1 MSRRHPWF
9 VIFYQNGYLLVLTIL
24 LLLVAGLSAIQ
35 NLPRIEDPRIDN
47 RNVVILTPFPGA
59 SAQRVEALVTDTL
72 EKSLRQLD
80 EISDI
85 KSMSKTGLSS
95 ISVELQPW
103 ITSANNEQVFS
114 KIRDQISQA
123 SKLLPAGAG
132 TPLLDD
138 KRGATAFT
146 LIAALKPSSH
156 DDTSLILLNRLAE
169 ELADRLRSLPGT
181 ELVRIYG
188 GVSEEV
194 HVNLDTEQLQ
204 QIRLSLAEVGTA
216 ISQADTKKS
225 AGSLQTIQYTTRLQ
239 LGGDFSELSELRE
252 LPIKTDASGAFL
264 TLGDVADIKRG
275 YATPRQ
281 EIALIDGQEAIF
293 VAARMRTS
301 SRVDVW
307 TQQTDELITAFHSQY
322 KANLDV
328 DPIFQQSTYTKARL
342 SDLSSNLFQGSVV
355 VILVVLFFM
364 GTKAA
369 LIVGLSLPLSAAFA
383 LFTLSFF
390 NQQIH
395 QMTIFGMILAV
406 GLLIDNAIVI
416 TDVIR
421 REIQIH
427 QRSRIDAFIKGL
439 RHLSAPLAA
448 STLTTVLAFM
458 PVFLLPGNIGDFI
471 RPIAISVVMALIGS
485 LAISLCVIA
494 PLAARHLPIKAEIH
508 TRWWVQGWQWPT
520 MTKEAKKL
528 ILFFVVRPWLTVIS
542 VTALSISGVLLSMT
556 LSNIFFPDAD
566 RDQFQIYMWQPHGNN
581 INSTLRA
588 TQAADTFIRSQP
600 DVKQVSWLVGGSTPS
615 VYYNQVMNRDGTT
628 HFANAVV
635 TASSVNAAAN
645 LITPLQQ
652 QLSTEFPQVKFVVRR
667 FSQGPPV
674 SAPIAVEI
682 YGPDLSVLAD
692 LGQQVRLAMS
702 KTTGITETLA
712 SVEYLD
718 SELKLAINQRDAA
731 FVGLNHQMLNSQL
744 FNAMEGITGGSL
756 LQQTEELPVR
766 VKLDFKKMSDE
777 VKGNFEELLTL
788 NFINQ
793 THLGKTTTPIYSLG
807 DWQLESKLSGITRTN
822 GQRVNNVEAFTFA
835 GVTPI
840 DAAKEL
846 ATHLQHQGF
855 TLPAGYRLITAG
867 DTGEQKEAV
876 GQLSTFLPVLAV
888 LMFATLILTFKSLKF
903 ALLIFTVAGL
913 SSGFGLFS
921 LWLSGLPMGFNPLL
935 GLAGL
940 VGVAINGSIV
950 VIASVNALPTT
961 QRSDANSIV
970 AAAMSS
976 SRHILS
982 TTVTT
987 VGGLIPLL
995 LLSEGSFWPP
1005 LAVVLAGGVG
1015 FSILLSLAF
1024 TPAALRLLTRPKIDK
1039 PVPTE
1044 GP

>member
-1 MSRRHPWF
+1 MNNRHPWF
-9 VIFYQNGYLLVLTIL
+9 VIFYQNGYLLTLIIL
-24 LLLVAGLSAIQ
+24 LLMVAGLSAIQ
-35 NLPRIEDPRIDN
+35 NLPRLEDPRIDN

-59 SAQRVEALVTDTL
+59 SAQRVEALITDTL
-72 EKSLRQLD
+72 EESLKQLD

-85 KSMSKTGLSS
+85 KSTSKAGLSS

-103 ITSANNEQVFS
+103 ITSANNEPVFS
-114 KIRDQISQA
+114 KIRDQIAQA
-123 SKLLPAGAG
+123 SKLLPTGAG

-146 LIAALKPSSH
+146 LIAALKPTSH
-156 DDTSLILLNRLAE
+156 DDTGLILLNRLAE
-169 ELADRLRSLPGT
+169 ELADRLRRLPGT

-188 GVSEEV
+188 GVNEEV
-194 HVNLDTEQLQ
+194 HVNLDAEQLQ
-204 QIRLSLAEVGTA
+204 QIELSFAEVSAA
-216 ISQADTKKS
+216 INQADTKKN
-225 AGSLQTIQYTTRLQ
+225 AGSLETTQYTTRLQ

-252 LPIKTDASGAFL
+252 LPLRTNSNGAFL

-275 YATPRQ
+275 YTTPRQ
-281 EIALIDGQEAIF
+281 EIALIDGQEGIF

-301 SRVDVW
+301 ARVDVW
-307 TQQTDELITAFHSQY
+307 TQQTNELITAFHSQY
-322 KANLDV
+322 QANLAV

-342 SDLSSNLFQGSVV
+342 SDLSGNLLQGSLVV
-355 VILVVLFFM
+355 VLVVLFFM

-369 LIVGLSLPLSAAFA
+369 FIVGLSLPLSAAFA

-427 QRSRIDAFIKGL
+427 QRGRIDAFIQGL
-439 RHLSAPLAA
+439 RHLSAPLTA

-494 PLAARHLPIKAEIH
+494 PLAARYLPIRTEVN
-508 TRWWVQGWQWPT
+508 TRWWAQGWQWPT
-520 MTKEAKKL
+520 MSKETKKL

-542 VTALSISGVLLSMT
+542 VTVLSISGVLLSMT

-581 INSTLRA
+581 INSTQRA
-588 TQAADTFIRSQP
+588 TQAVDAFIRSQP
-600 DVKQVSWLVGGSTPS
+600 DIKQVTWLVGGSTPS
-615 VYYNQVMNRDGTT
+615 VYYNQIMSRDGTP

-635 TASSVNAAAN
+635 TASSVKAAAN

-652 QLSTEFPQVKFVVRR
+652 QLSDEFPSLKFVVRR

-674 SAPIAVEI
+674 SAPVAVEI
-682 YGPDLSVLAD
+682 YGPDLSILAE

-702 KTTGITETLA
+702 KTAGITETLA

-718 SELKLAINQRDAA
+718 TELKLAINPQDAA
-731 FVGLNHQMLNSQL
+731 LIGLNYQMLNSQL
-744 FNAMEGITGGSL
+744 FNALEGVTGGSL

-766 VKLDFKKMSDE
+766 VKLDFKGADYEK
-777 VKGNFEELLTL
+777 KGNFEEMLAL

-793 THLGKTTTPIYSLG
+793 THLGKTATPVYSVG
-807 DWQLESKLSGITRTN
+807 DWQLESKISGITRTN

-835 GVTPI
+835 DVTPI
-840 DAAKEL
+840 DAAREL
-846 ATHLQHQGF
+846 DAHLRQQGF
-855 TLPAGYRLITAG
+855 TLPEGYRLITAG
-867 DTGEQKEAV
+867 DAGEQKEAV

-888 LMFATLILTFKSLKF
+888 LMFATLILTFNSLKF
-903 ALLIFTVAGL
+903 ALLIFIVAGL

-940 VGVAINGSIV
+940 IGVAINGSIV
-950 VIASVNALPTT
+950 VIASVNALPIA
-961 QRSDANSIV
+961 QRSDVNAIV

-995 LLSEGSFWPP
+995 LLSNGSFWPP

-1039 PVPTE
+1039 SSPTKDS
-1044 GP
+1044 